1 MKIKLLFMIELSKM
15 PKWFTNNKYENY
27 KEQILLK
34 KSIYKKTIKKGFF
47 NKLFIVLLL
56 IFSR

>member
-1 MKIKLLFMIELSKM
+1 MIELSKM